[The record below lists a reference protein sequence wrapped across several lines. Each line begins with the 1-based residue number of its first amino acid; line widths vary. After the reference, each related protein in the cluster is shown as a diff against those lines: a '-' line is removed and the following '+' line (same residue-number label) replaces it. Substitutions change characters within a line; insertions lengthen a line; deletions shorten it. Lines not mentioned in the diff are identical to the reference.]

1 MITVCS
7 ACHRQF
13 RINARQL
20 SAAKGQVQ
28 CGFCGEQF
36 NALDN
41 LSDRPPAV
49 SRFEQTIILD
59 PTNEKPQEPQ
69 FEIPEMLSE
78 PSVRHAT
85 PRISPTE
92 NNSGRITRQD
102 IEPEFA
108 LELLS
113 SEPEPRSRTATVLW
127 SLGALLSLIAIATQ
141 LLWFNRDMLL
151 TRYPQYL
158 PLAKQFCERWQ
169 CQLVRERDLDA
180 IVLVNRDVRDHPR
193 YNDALLVNITIENQ
207 SDITQPYPG
216 IQFMLYDNNGA
227 VTAYRRLKPAEY
239 LDTSVTVDEGLTP
252 HLPLHLVLEVA
263 DTVASTVGFEFGF
276 F

>member
-7 ACHRQF
+7 SCHRQF

-20 SAAKGQVQ
+20 SAAQGQVQ

-36 NALDN
+36 NALDK
-41 LSDRPPAV
+41 LSDRPSSA
-49 SRFEQTIILD
+49 SESGQKIMLD
-59 PTNEKPQEPQ
+59 LMRKKPEEPQ
-69 FEIPEMLSE
+69 FEIPEMLNE
-78 PSVRHAT
+78 PRAT
-85 PRISPTE
+85 SSISPMA
-92 NNSGRITRQD
+92 NNPAQITRQD

-108 LELLS
+108 LNLLAA
-113 SEPEPRSRTATVLW
+113 EPEVRSRTAAVFW
-127 SLGALLSLIAIATQ
+127 SLGVLLFTTAIAAQ

-180 IVLVNRDVRDHPR
+180 IVLVNRDVREHPR

-207 SDITQPYPG
+207 SDKTQPYPG

-227 VTAYRRLKPAEY
+227 VTAYRRLQPAEY
-239 LDTSVTVDEGLTP
+239 LDTSVAIDAGLSP

-263 DTVASTVGFEFGF
+263 DTIASTVGFEFGF